1 MMLEGPGDTGK
12 STLLEVIAALLGPAN
27 VSHASLQS
35 IAEDRF
41 TVADLYG
48 KLGNFCADL
57 DAKSLQRTGTFK
69 MIVGGDPMRAEHKFQ
84 QSFACRPFARLMFS
98 ANELP
103 GTTDQ
108 SDAFYNRWLIVPMH
122 NPIPHG
128 EQSANIIRKLTT
140 ADELSGLLAYA
151 VAALRRLVNRGRFEP
166 SEAVTRALGEY
177 RRKTDTA
184 TGFLEERCVF
194 EPAATER
201 RSTLYETYV
210 QWCKDN
216 GRQALGA
223 SRFNER
229 VESGWEASTRRVKGI
244 WEWKGLRLRTVS
256 DGADE
261 KSW

>member
-1 MMLEGPGDTGK
+1 VSVQDLPQGRREDDSTRHLRLGRPLHQAAPHFGDGPGNGK
-12 STLLEVIAALLGPAN
+12 SA
-27 VSHASLQS
+27 
-35 IAEDRF
+35 
-41 TVADLYG
+41 
-48 KLGNFCADL
+48 
-57 DAKSLQRTGTFK
+57 
-69 MIVGGDPMRAEHKFQ
+69 
-84 QSFACRPFARLMFS
+84 
-98 ANELP
+98 
-103 GTTDQ
+103 
-108 SDAFYNRWLIVPMH
+108 
-122 NPIPHG
+122 
-128 EQSANIIRKLTT
+128 
-140 ADELSGLLAYA
+140 LAYA